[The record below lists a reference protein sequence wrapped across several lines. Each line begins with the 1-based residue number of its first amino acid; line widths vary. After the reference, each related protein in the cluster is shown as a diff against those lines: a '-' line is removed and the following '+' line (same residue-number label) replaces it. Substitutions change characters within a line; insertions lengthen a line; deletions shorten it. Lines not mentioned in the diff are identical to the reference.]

1 MKKII
6 LKNETVNNNID
17 VEEEYQ
23 RFITNKNQ
31 RFFNIS
37 IF

>member
-6 LKNETVNNNID
+6 LKNETVNNDID